1 MGASASVD
9 QGRPT
14 GAHEGDIGSSGSEKQ
29 YDWSPSKQAEAKQ
42 NTHPLQEKLESYNG
56 AQRVAEE
63 ERDNADRKQKREDR
77 PPDDSSSSS
86 DGDDV
91 ILEYQRRHATSTRQR
106 ARSPTLPIHSSSSD
120 VEDQQQH
127 AGRQRKKTKGTS
139 TFA

>member
-14 GAHEGDIGSSGSEKQ
+14 GAHERDIGSSDSEKQ
-29 YDWSPSKQAEAKQ
+29 YDWSPSKQTEAKQ

-63 ERDNADRKQKREDR
+63 ERDNTDRKQKKEDR
-77 PPDDSSSSS
+77 PPDDISSSS

-91 ILEYQRRHATSTRQR
+91 ILEDQRRRATRQR
-106 ARSPTLPIHSSSSD
+106 ARSPTLPIDSSSSD

-127 AGRQRKKTKGTS
+127 AGRQRKKTS
-139 TFA
+139 